1 MPRLAA
7 SRRQSRNVPAR
18 SRNSR
23 QESSGHL
30 APELPK
36 AETFANPELRA
47 EAESLASTEI
57 SYVDHPEFHGR
68 TAAKWLEAQRPDMTP
83 TEGRRASATI
93 GLAFVSGLVQAP
105 LLSHPQERYLFLKMN
120 FLKFR
125 AERLRRKI
133 KVQNPN
139 PALIGQIQATLAES
153 MEVRNQ
159 IAEANLRLVVAVAK
173 KLSNSLDQLSELT
186 SEGLLPLMR
195 AVELFNVHLGNRFS
209 TYATW
214 AVRNQ
219 MHRALKRSRG
229 AAELASSEDDA
240 GWEGIADR
248 RPSATAEIQA
258 QEHQQQFLTELIDS
272 LNDRERRVISARFG
286 LDGEPTGQSL
296 SDISVHIGLSKER
309 VRQIV
314 LQAVDKLRQAA
325 HDASIEPPEYWC
337 CVED

>member
-1 MPRLAA
+1 MSRRVTPSLTPRKSLTRSRSSRDVTSCKVAPQRPKTSPTIAPEILAA
-7 SRRQSRNVPAR
+7 
-18 SRNSR
+18 
-23 QESSGHL
+23 
-30 APELPK
+30 
-36 AETFANPELRA
+36 
-47 EAESLASTEI
+47 AESLAETEI
-57 SYVDHPEFHGR
+57 AFVDHPEFR
-68 TAAKWLEAQRPDMTP
+68 SRSAEKWVESQRPDMAP
-83 TEGRRASATI
+83 TERRRATATI

-120 FLKFR
+120 FLKSR
-125 AERLRRKI
+125 AERWRRRISVHNPDPELIEKI
-133 KVQNPN
+133 QG
-139 PALIGQIQATLAES
+139 ALAES
-153 MEVRNQ
+153 MQIRNQ

-229 AAELASSEDDA
+229 AAELSTGDDDS

-248 RPSATAEIQA
+248 RSSATAEIHA
-258 QEHQQQFLTELIDS
+258 QEQQQRFLTELIDS
-272 LNDRERRVISARFG
+272 LNDRERRIISARFG

-296 SDISVHIGLSKER
+296 ADISANLGLSKER

-314 LQAVDKLRQAA
+314 LQAIDKLRQAA
-325 HDASIEPPEYWC
+325 DDAALEPPEQWGI
-337 CVED
+337 VEG